1 MKRDIFLSAA
11 AVLTAAVLMAAIL
24 PVYGAEESDAAAGLH
39 IEKTAATVIGVT
51 GIKGGGT
58 ASKYEEARR
67 TEETG
72 KPEESGGT
80 KESGEKEDS
89 AEIKESKE
97 TEKTRNTMISLAQTY
112 DSSTKWLIM
121 TNVTTH
127 MVGVFYRNGSYW
139 DLRREFHSSTGAPES
154 PTVEGEF
161 SVQSKMQ
168 YFGTS
173 SYRCWY
179 ATQFYGNYLFHSVLY
194 NVESEPRTVQDGRL
208 DMAISHGCVRMQ
220 LEDAKWIYDN
230 IPSKTKVVVYH

>member
-1 MKRDIFLSAA
+1 MKRHTLLSAA
-11 AVLTAAVLMAAIL
+11 AVLTAAVLMTAIV
-24 PVYGAEESDAAAGLH
+24 PVYGAEESDTASGFC
-39 IEKTAATVIGVT
+39 IGITAASVIA
-51 GIKGGGT
+51 GT
-58 ASKYEEARR
+58 EEAV
-67 TEETG
+67 
-72 KPEESGGT
+72 
-80 KESGEKEDS
+80 
-89 AEIKESKE
+89 EIKEFKE
-97 TEKTRNTMISLAQTY
+97 TEKARDGMISLAQTY

-139 DLRREFHSSTGAPES
+139 DLRREFCSSTGAPES

-208 DMAISHGCVRMQ
+208 GMAISHGCVRMQ

>member
-1 MKRDIFLSAA
+1 MKRYTFLSAVA
-11 AVLTAAVLMAAIL
+11 LLTAAVLMSAIF
-24 PVYGAEESDAAAGLH
+24 PVYGAEETDAAAEPL
-39 IEKTAATVIGVT
+39 IEKTAAAVVAGTL
-51 GIKGGGT
+51 IKGNGM
-58 ASKYEEARR
+58 SLKYEESGE
-67 TEETG
+67 TEE
-72 KPEESGGT
+72 PCEAEESGKT
-80 KESGEKEDS
+80 KESV
-89 AEIKESKE
+89 EIKGAQK
-97 TEKTRNTMISLAQTY
+97 TEKARDGMISLAQTY

-139 DLRREFHSSTGAPES
+139 DLRREFRSSTGAPES

-208 DMAISHGCVRMQ
+208 GMAISHGCVRMR

>member
-1 MKRDIFLSAA
+1 MKRDIFLPAA
-11 AVLTAAVLMAAIL
+11 AVLTAAVLMSAIL
-24 PVYGAEESDAAAGLH
+24 PVYGAEESGTAAGLH
-39 IEKTAATVIGVT
+39 IEKTAATVIGEAEL
-51 GIKGGGT
+51 KGGGT
-58 ASKYEEARR
+58 ASKYEESRW

-72 KPEESGGT
+72 EPE
-80 KESGEKEDS
+80 ESGEKEES
-89 AEIKESKE
+89 AEIKESKVTE
-97 TEKTRNTMISLAQTY
+97 TARNSMISLAQTY

-139 DLRREFHSSTGAPES
+139 DLRREFCSSTGAPES

-208 DMAISHGCVRMQ
+208 GMAISHGCVRMQ